1 MIPGERPREFTVLHL
16 DEVDSTNAEG
26 LRQAAGGARGPTW
39 IVADRQSRGRGRS
52 GRSWTTMDGNLSA
65 SLLFEPRCPTEH
77 LHHLAL
83 LAGVS
88 LHSAVLDAAQ
98 GAISDLR
105 LKWPNDL
112 LIGTAKVGGILV
124 ETTIMGAHTTA
135 VIGVGLNIAVAPS
148 IDGRAVASLSEMAPH
163 VTRDVVFAALCR
175 QMDAWIGIWRQG
187 AGFAAIRQAW
197 VARAGR
203 LGETLSINGGAG
215 RLRGTYMGIDDT
227 GALLLRDDSGHELRL
242 NYGDVSLEAEPGF
255 DPERMM

>member
-1 MIPGERPREFTVLHL
+1 
-16 DEVDSTNAEG
+16 
-26 LRQAAGGARGPTW
+26 
-39 IVADRQSRGRGRS
+39 
-52 GRSWTTMDGNLSA
+52 
-65 SLLFEPRCPTEH
+65 
-77 LHHLAL
+77 
-83 LAGVS
+83 
-88 LHSAVLDAAQ
+88 
-98 GAISDLR
+98 
-105 LKWPNDL
+105 
-112 LIGTAKVGGILV
+112 
-124 ETTIMGAHTTA
+124 
-135 VIGVGLNIAVAPS
+135 
-148 IDGRAVASLSEMAPH
+148 
-163 VTRDVVFAALCR
+163 VVFAALCR